1 MDSLAN
7 HLLQTNLWR
16 SSTDTGTGFLIHI
29 SSYPSLLSKTSF
41 LSKVRGTFKYVKL
54 ICSTMDIDLFT
65 YVFGIPSVPFIQFVL
80 ISL

>member
-7 HLLQTNLWR
+7 HLLQTNVRR

-29 SSYPSLLSKTSF
+29 SSYTSLPSKTLF
-41 LSKVRGTFKYVKL
+41 ISKVPGTFKYVKL
-54 ICSTMDIDLFT
+54 ICSTMDLVLST
-65 YVFGIPSVPFIQFVL
+65 YAFGIPIVPFIQFVL